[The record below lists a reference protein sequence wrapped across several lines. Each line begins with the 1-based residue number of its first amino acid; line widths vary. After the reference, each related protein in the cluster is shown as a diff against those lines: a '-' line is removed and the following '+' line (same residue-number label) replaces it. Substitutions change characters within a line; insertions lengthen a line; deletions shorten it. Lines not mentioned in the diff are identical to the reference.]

1 VLGHETG
8 GVKAMTR
15 RKGEITHAIREA
27 SMRLTTNTKYVIAI
41 SIATSAVVGSVI
53 AQQGITRTPLGT
65 IDFPPGYQTVM
76 GLAQIPAGT
85 CFERHAHA
93 GVENFYII
101 EGELDDK
108 IEGKP
113 DQHFKAGDSGQIAAG
128 VPHSGCTTA
137 ALKVLTVHI
146 VEKGKPFAT
155 PAP

>member
-1 VLGHETG
+1 M
-8 GVKAMTR
+8 K
-15 RKGEITHAIREA
+15 
-27 SMRLTTNTKYVIAI
+27 LTTKAKCAVAG
-41 SIATSAVVGSVI
+41 SIATSAVLGSVI

-76 GLAQIPAGT
+76 GLAQIPAGA
-85 CFERHAHA
+85 CFERHTHP

-101 EGELDDK
+101 EGEVDDK

-137 ALKVLTVHI
+137 ALKVLTLHI